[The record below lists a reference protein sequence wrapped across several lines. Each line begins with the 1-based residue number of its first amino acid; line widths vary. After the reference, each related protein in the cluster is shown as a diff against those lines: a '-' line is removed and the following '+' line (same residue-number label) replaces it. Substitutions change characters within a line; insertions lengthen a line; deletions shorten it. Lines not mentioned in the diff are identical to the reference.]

1 MEKKRR
7 FNIIDIC
14 VLVLVVAVVGF
25 LGYKVAKGIDNR
37 MGQDTITLKYQVMY
51 EGVSND
57 LYDAA
62 AQHVPSQIM
71 ASGVLYDSYV
81 TAVEKRDYFVYEN
94 GEWVKDPYHCNLVFT
109 VEGNVANAA
118 VLTTEVGSQ
127 EVRVGKVH
135 VLKTQYLEFDEGI
148 ITLVE
153 WGEKK

>member
-37 MGQDTITLKYQVMY
+37 MGADTITLKYQVMY

-81 TAVEKRDYFVYEN
+81 TAVEKCDYFVYEN

-109 VEGNVANAA
+109 VEGNVASAA

-127 EVRVGKVH
+127 EVRVGKEH

-148 ITLVE
+148 ITFVE
-153 WGEKK
+153 WGKAD

>member
-14 VLVLVVAVVGF
+14 VLALIVAVVGF
-25 LGYKVAKGIDNR
+25 LGYKVANGIQSR
-37 MGQDTITLKYQVMY
+37 GADTITLKYQVMY

-62 AQHVPSQIM
+62 AEHVPSQIM

-81 TAVEKRDYFVYEN
+81 TAVEKKDYFVYEN

-109 VEGNVANAA
+109 VEGNVANAT

-135 VLKTQYLEFDEGI
+135 VLKTQYLEFDEGV
-148 ITLVE
+148 ITFVE
-153 WGEKK
+153 WGKAK

>member
-37 MGQDTITLKYQVMY
+37 MGADTITLKYQVMY

-81 TAVEKRDYFVYEN
+81 TAVEKADYYVYEN
-94 GEWVKDPYHCNLVFT
+94 GEWVLDPYHCNLVFT
-109 VEGNVANAA
+109 VEGNVANAT
-118 VLTTEVGSQ
+118 VLTTQVGS
-127 EVRVGKVH
+127 
-135 VLKTQYLEFDEGI
+135 
-148 ITLVE
+148 
-153 WGEKK
+153 

>member
-1 MEKKRR
+1 MEKKRK
-7 FNIIDIC
+7 FNIIDI
-14 VLVLVVAVVGF
+14 LVLALFAAAVLF
-25 LGYKVAKGIDNR
+25 LGSKVLSKVQSQGS
-37 MGQDTITLKYQVMY
+37 DTISIKYQVMY
-51 EGVSND
+51 EGVSTD

-81 TAVEKRDYFVYEN
+81 TAVEKRDYHVYEN
-94 GEWVKDPYHCNLVFT
+94 GEWVVDPYHCTLVFT

-135 VLKTQYLEFDEGI
+135 VLKTQYLELDEGI
-148 ITLVE
+148 ITFVE
-153 WGEKK
+153 WGRAE

>member
-7 FNIIDIC
+7 FNIIDLC
-14 VLVLVVAVVGF
+14 VLVLVLAVVGF
-25 LGYKVAKGIDNR
+25 LGYKVANGINNR
-37 MGQDTITLKYQVMY
+37 LGEDTITLKYQVMY

-62 AQHVPSQIM
+62 AEHVPSQIM
-71 ASGVLYDSYV
+71 ASGVLYDSHV

-109 VEGNVANAA
+109 VEGNVANAT

-127 EVRVGKVH
+127 EVRVGKEH
-135 VLKTQYLEFDEGI
+135 VLKTQYLEFDKGI
-148 ITLVE
+148 ITFVE

>member
-1 MEKKRR
+1 
-7 FNIIDIC
+7 
-14 VLVLVVAVVGF
+14 
-25 LGYKVAKGIDNR
+25 
-37 MGQDTITLKYQVMY
+37 
-51 EGVSND
+51 
-57 LYDAA
+57 
-62 AQHVPSQIM
+62 M

-109 VEGNVANAA
+109 VEGNVANAT

-135 VLKTQYLEFDEGI
+135 VLKTQYLEFDKGI
-148 ITLVE
+148 ITFVE

>member
-7 FNIIDIC
+7 FNIIDLC

-25 LGYKVAKGIDNR
+25 LGYKVANGINNR
-37 MGQDTITLKYQVMY
+37 VGTDTITLKYQVMY

-62 AQHVPSQIM
+62 AEHVPSQIM

-81 TAVEKRDYFVYEN
+81 TAVEKRDYYVCEN
-94 GEWVKDPYHCNLVFT
+94 GEWIKDPYHCNIVFT
-109 VEGNVANAA
+109 VEGNVANAS

-135 VLKTQYLEFDEGI
+135 VLKTQYIEFDEGV
-148 ITLVE
+148 ITFVE

>member
-148 ITLVE
+148 ITFVE